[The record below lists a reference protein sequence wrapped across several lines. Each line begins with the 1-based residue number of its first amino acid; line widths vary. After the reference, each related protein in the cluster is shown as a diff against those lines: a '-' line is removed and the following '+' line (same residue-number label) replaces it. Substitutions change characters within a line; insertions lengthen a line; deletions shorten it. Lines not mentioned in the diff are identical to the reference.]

1 MQHGFPVKVRSQEG
15 RLLSCP
21 GPEGVQKE
29 LHSHGGGYRPVAT
42 LALSHRPPPTK
53 QPLVSVKDTFLG
65 AAVQLVVCFLED
77 AKLVTQSCPTLCD
90 PLGCSPRGSPVRG
103 VVWARMPRECVAI
116 SFTRGSSWPR
126 DRTWVSCF
134 AGRFFI
140 VWANTSAQVEFQYN
154 GVCFRASLC
163 VFDSFCSPDHSKG
176 CRWSRRG
183 ISISPQTS
191 PCGARTTSQGL
202 EDTLGASP
210 CLLLLQ
216 LFLGKPLLK
225 EILVTSPAPSPSFRL
240 VTSPPIPGSDPPD

>member
-1 MQHGFPVKVRSQEG
+1 MAVPRSLSKAKGGGLEAGKGVGHRKQGRPNSEESGGRIEHLGAEKERQGHRIKMQHGFPVKVRSQEG

-103 VVWARMPRECVAI
+103 VV
-116 SFTRGSSWPR
+116 
-126 DRTWVSCF
+126 
-134 AGRFFI
+134 
-140 VWANTSAQVEFQYN
+140 
-154 GVCFRASLC
+154 
-163 VFDSFCSPDHSKG
+163 
-176 CRWSRRG
+176 
-183 ISISPQTS
+183 
-191 PCGARTTSQGL
+191 
-202 EDTLGASP
+202 
-210 CLLLLQ
+210 
-216 LFLGKPLLK
+216 
-225 EILVTSPAPSPSFRL
+225 
-240 VTSPPIPGSDPPD
+240 